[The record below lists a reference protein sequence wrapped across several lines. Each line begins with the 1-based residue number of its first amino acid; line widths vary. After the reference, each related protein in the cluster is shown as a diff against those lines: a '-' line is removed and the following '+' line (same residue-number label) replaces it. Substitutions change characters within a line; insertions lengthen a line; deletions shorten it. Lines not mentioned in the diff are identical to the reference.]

1 MKFQGLV
8 LRIVLGYSVKSFVEL
23 PHPSSPVLSPF
34 DYEHIVLTDYV
45 LQPEIT
51 PAGIIGESV
60 FIKTPECE
68 SAVYVS
74 RDRVVCKAESGF
86 SHLVHGVAVVKT
98 SKSYRTITASEA
110 FDRESVVYAKI
121 PGTFIVACYDCSST
135 HIITANYTGVFV
147 FRDVYSGE
155 ETY

>member
-1 MKFQGLV
+1 VKFQGLV

-51 PAGIIGESV
+51 PAGIIGEPV

-68 SAVYVS
+68 SAIYVS

-86 SHLVHGVAVVKT
+86 SHIARGVAVAKT
-98 SKSYRTITASEA
+98 SRGVYEK
-110 FDRESVVYAKI
+110 FLDDFVV
-121 PGTFIVACYDCSST
+121 F
-135 HIITANYTGVFV
+135 FV
-147 FRDVYSGE
+147 FKDI
-155 ETY
+155 